1 MAGSV
6 PKFDPKPKI
15 VVNYKSWSIL
25 CVCGVYIHYHFA
37 YLCKPTHMLGTEYTQ
52 KYSTNAFPLIKRSNI
67 IPNTMRVLSK
77 HILHETLTF
86 SPYTNNL
93 Q

>member
-25 CVCGVYIHYHFA
+25 CVCVVYIHYHFA
-37 YLCKPTHMLGTEYTQ
+37 YLCKPTHTYAGQRIYT
-52 KYSTNAFPLIKRSNI
+52 KIFNIPAMPSPSSNAQ
-67 IPNTMRVLSK
+67 
-77 HILHETLTF
+77 ILFQT
-86 SPYTNNL
+86 